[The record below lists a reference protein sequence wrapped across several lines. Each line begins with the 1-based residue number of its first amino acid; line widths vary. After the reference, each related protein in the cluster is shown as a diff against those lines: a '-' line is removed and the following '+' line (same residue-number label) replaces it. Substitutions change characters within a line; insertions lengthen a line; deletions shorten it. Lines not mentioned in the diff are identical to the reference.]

1 MFYDNFVYRRDADHA
16 HAATPLWLVT
26 ANAKVRVDPVVER
39 HIARKRIRK
48 GARTFV
54 RRDTKYAIRFHRP
67 DSDGRRSV
75 RDVEPPVNREAISGS
90 CGVCGYRDD
99 ERCDQLCQVAQLVF
113 DSRIS
118 VNPPWSAAHILS
130 PNVAH
135 IVSHILSRS
144 VAYKPAG

>member
-90 CGVCGYRDD
+90 CGVC
-99 ERCDQLCQVAQLVF
+99 VIAMT
-113 DSRIS
+113 
-118 VNPPWSAAHILS
+118 SAAISCVKS
-130 PNVAH
+130 PNVLPPKLRGLHSAE
-135 IVSHILSRS
+135 
-144 VAYKPAG
+144 